1 MSKRK
6 FGISIDAELVSW
18 LNGAAASWNL
28 SRSAVVEI
36 AVESLR
42 RFIGSLSAL
51 TETDESRA
59 FTALR
64 CLQSGEV
71 PPLADLEALAAVF
84 RKEEASEVEP

>member
-1 MSKRK
+1 MSKAK
-6 FGISIDAELVSW
+6 FGISLSEDLASW
-18 LNGAAASWNL
+18 LEGAAEAWGL

-36 AVESLR
+36 AVESLH
-42 RFIGSLSAL
+42 RFIGSLAAL

-59 FTALR
+59 LTALR

-84 RKEEASEVEP
+84 RKEEPSEVEP